1 MITQKEFTRRLNKLY
16 NDMLLNPPKNKYAIK
31 NIYARILS
39 DIKIPQLDKRQLKDK
54 EFKKEYMTSINMQL
68 QSLERLQSLQRL
80 ERLESLQSLQ
90 RLESLESLQSLQRL
104 ESLQSL
110 ERLEGLQSLQRLE
123 TKLEFISK
131 SMFDFDF
138 SQYPIE
144 DTIIYIDPPY
154 EDTH

>member
-1 MITQKEFTRRLNKLY
+1 MITKDEFTNRLKNLY
-16 NDMLLNPPKNKYAIK
+16 NEILSKPIVNMYAIK

-68 QSLERLQSLQRL
+68 QSLE
-80 ERLESLQSLQ
+80 SLQSLQ
-90 RLESLESLQSLQRL
+90 RLQSLES
-104 ESLQSL
+104 
-110 ERLEGLQSLQRLE
+110 LE
-123 TKLEFISK
+123 TKLEFTSK